1 MGPRLGRRSAK
12 SSGRRARRRLLA
24 EASPPELTVE
34 SWLLRPVRRRLS
46 GPVVFT
52 CGQTGGYVPA
62 TVLTREWRSNPG
74 PVPTLTAFM
83 GGAHDLLALE
93 LSHRITNIFAVI
105 SGVVTLSARGQPEMR
120 PFARALQARM
130 DALAAAHRCMRRTA
144 PRWRRRRQTLFAP
157 YRGASHE
164 TISVEG
170 DDAAIRLQAAGTIA
184 LIVHELATNAVKHG
198 AHSSDTGMVR
208 ISCAAADGRYRI
220 DWREE
225 GGPPLSGAPQH
236 KGFGTAFSNWL
247 VASADVDIQRTWR
260 PEGLAVS

>member
-1 MGPRLGRRSAK
+1 MGLRLGRRSAK

-144 PRWRRRRQTLFAP
+144 PRWRRRRAGKP
-157 YRGASHE
+157 SGASCKRCSLR
-164 TISVEG
+164 IG
-170 DDAAIRLQAAGTIA
+170 GRLMRRFQSKEMTPR
-184 LIVHELATNAVKHG
+184 
-198 AHSSDTGMVR
+198 SDCR
-208 ISCAAADGRYRI
+208 
-220 DWREE
+220 
-225 GGPPLSGAPQH
+225 
-236 KGFGTAFSNWL
+236 
-247 VASADVDIQRTWR
+247 R
-260 PEGLAVS
+260 PARSR

>member
-1 MGPRLGRRSAK
+1 M
-12 SSGRRARRRLLA
+12 
-24 EASPPELTVE
+24 
-34 SWLLRPVRRRLS
+34 
-46 GPVVFT
+46 FT

-62 TVLTREWRSNPG
+62 TVLTPMAKQSGTRTDIDG
-74 PVPTLTAFM
+74 FD
-83 GGAHDLLALE
+83 GGVGARDLLALE
-93 LSHRITNIFAVI
+93 LSHWISNTFAVI
-105 SGVVTLSARGQPEMR
+105 SGLVTLSARGQPEMR
-120 PFARALQARM
+120 PFARAFQARI
-130 DALAAAHRCMRRTA
+130 DALAAAHRYVAAQGAALAA
-144 PRWRRRRQTLFAP
+144 PSGPETVRGLLQTLIAP

-198 AHSSDTGMVR
+198 ALSSDTGTVR

-260 PEGLAVS
+260 PEGLAASISMPLEALDF